1 MERAADQFAATR
13 TLMVDGQVRPNKV
26 YDRRLLDAMRLVP
39 RERFVPP
46 TMMARAYADEDV
58 PLGGGRWLTEP
69 MVIAR
74 LLQVAAVVKGERALV
89 VGAASG
95 YSAALLHACGAR
107 VTALEEDAALLGTMR
122 ALLPSLN
129 AAVEIVEGPLATGWA
144 AGAPYDLVLVDGAV
158 QEDVPA
164 AIVGQLRPASPEGGG
179 RLVTVRRRGA
189 MGQGCVAEAVAGVL
203 RFQSVFDCATPLLAP
218 LQRATGFVF

>member
-1 MERAADQFAATR
+1 MERAADPFAAAR
-13 TLMVDGQVRPNKV
+13 ALMVDGQVRPNKV
-26 YDRRLLDAMRLVP
+26 YDRRLLDAMRRLP

-46 TMMARAYADEDV
+46 AMMARAYADEDV

-74 LLQVAAVVKGERALV
+74 LLQSADVVRGERALV

-95 YSAALLHACGAR
+95 YSAALLEACGAQ
-107 VTALEEDAALLGTMR
+107 VTALEEEPALLGAMR
-122 ALLPSLN
+122 PLLASL
-129 AAVEIVEGPLATGWA
+129 AAGVTVVEGPLVAGWP

-158 QEDVPA
+158 ESEVPA
-164 AIVGQLRPASPEGGG
+164 AIVAQLRPASPQGGG

-203 RFQSVFDCATPLLAP
+203 RFQPMFDCATPLLAP
-218 LQRATGFVF
+218 LHRAAGFVF

>member
-1 MERAADQFAATR
+1 MERAADPFAATR

-26 YDRRLLDAMRLVP
+26 YDRRLLDAMRQLP

-46 TMMARAYADEDV
+46 AMMARAYADEDV

-74 LLQVAAVVKGERALV
+74 LLQTAAVRGGERALV

-95 YSAALLHACGAR
+95 YSAALLEACGAV
-107 VTALEEDAALLGTMR
+107 VTALEEDPALLATMR
-122 ALLPSLN
+122 EVLPSLGSRVN
-129 AAVEIVEGPLATGWA
+129 VAEGALAAGWA
-144 AGAPYDLVLVDGAV
+144 AAAPYDLILVDGAV
-158 QEDVPA
+158 AGEVPA
-164 AIVGQLRPASPEGGG
+164 AIAAQLRPATPGGGG
-179 RLVTVRRRGA
+179 RLVTVRRHGA

-203 RFQSVFDCATPLLAP
+203 RFQAVFDCATPLLAP
-218 LQRATGFVF
+218 LQRGAGFVF